1 MLSFTA
7 AETVSTHC
15 AEQRELA
22 LSWLSANWTGAG
34 GGVLAKSFLIQWSE
48 KSLIKSSLL
57 PRPAAGRESMQVR
70 SHLS

>member
-34 GGVLAKSFLIQWSE
+34 ASPCQE
-48 KSLIKSSLL
+48 L
-57 PRPAAGRESMQVR
+57 PYPVE
-70 SHLS
+70 